1 MIHTR
6 LLRSGS
12 SQAVQIPAELAYPDW
27 DVELEVEREGD
38 EIRIRPMR
46 PRGRLKDLLEALAP
60 LAHGFEVPGRA
71 GVPCREDDAEDA
83 EEGREAP

>member
-6 LLRSGS
+6 LLRSGG
-12 SQAVQIPAELAYPDW
+12 SQAVQIPAELAYRNW

-46 PRGRLKDLLEALAP
+46 PRGRLADLLAALAP
-60 LAHGFEVPGRA
+60 LTHDFKVPGRS
-71 GVPCREDDAEDA
+71 GVPLPDHDAEVDEVRA
-83 EEGREAP
+83 AP